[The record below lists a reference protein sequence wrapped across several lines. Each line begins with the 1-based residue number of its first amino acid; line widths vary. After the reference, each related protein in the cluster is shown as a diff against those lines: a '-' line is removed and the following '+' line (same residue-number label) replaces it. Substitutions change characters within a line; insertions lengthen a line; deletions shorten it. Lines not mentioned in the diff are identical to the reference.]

1 MGKPKRKPRK
11 PKNFSDAYLR
21 SLKPEEGVYEQPDL
35 KARGLRIVVWPSG
48 RKSFVVRYRRPV
60 SGKSAKLSLGWIP
73 LAAARKAAADV
84 YEELRHG
91 RDPAEAKK
99 TAKAKASAAAADT
112 VQAICVEYMKRQGVK
127 LRTYKQRER
136 ILSRLVY
143 PALGARPI
151 AKVTKLDC
159 VRLFEQITD
168 RSGPVMADYTRAILS
183 RIFSWHEGRHDTFA
197 SPITRGIEHQAKPP
211 HERARTRTLDDN
223 EIRRLWG
230 ATEGPHAFS
239 ALVRFLLLTGAR
251 IGEARR
257 ITRTEAPNGDWLLP
271 AERNKVKRE
280 LLRPLSPQA
289 RAVLDS
295 RPVIDGCPYY
305 FTADGRRAV
314 AVSTRSKKQLD
325 EVSGVSGWRPHDLR
339 RTARS
344 LMTRAGVAR
353 EHAEQCLGH
362 VQKLVVGTYDRH
374 DYYSEK
380 KRAFEKLATQIE
392 LIVNQPEGNI
402 VPLRG

>member
-1 MGKPKRKPRK
+1 MDKLKREPRQPKK
-11 PKNFSDAYLR
+11 FTDAYIR
-21 SLKPEEGVYEQPDL
+21 NLKPGADYYEVSDVA
-35 KARGLRIVVWPSG
+35 ARGLRIAVWPSG
-48 RKSFVVRYRRPV
+48 RKSFVVRYRRPDN
-60 SGKSAKLSLGWIP
+60 STSAKLTLGWIP

-84 YEELRHG
+84 FEELRHG
-91 RDPAEAKK
+91 RDPGKTKK
-99 TAKAKASAAAADT
+99 DARAKAAAAAADT
-112 VQAICVEYMKRQGVK
+112 VQAICTEYLKRAGVK

-136 ILSRLVY
+136 LLTRLVY
-143 PALGARPI
+143 PAIGARPI

-159 VRLFEQITD
+159 VRLFEQIAD
-168 RSGPVMADYTRAILS
+168 GSGPVMADYTRAILS

-197 SPITRGIEHQAKPP
+197 SPITRGIERQAKPP
-211 HERARTRTLDDN
+211 HERARTRTLDDD
-223 EIRRLWG
+223 EIRRLWK

-239 ALVRFLLLTGAR
+239 ALVRFLLLTSAR

-289 RAVLDS
+289 RAILDS
-295 RPVIDGCPYY
+295 RPVVDGCPYY

-325 EVSGVSGWRPHDLR
+325 EVSGVFGWRPHDLR

-374 DYYSEK
+374 DYYNEK
-380 KRAFEKLATQIE
+380 KRAFEKLATQLE
-392 LIVNQPEGNI
+392 LIVNQPEGKV